1 MDREMNEPSVVDAVD
16 ILHLAAVTI
25 DNRAASRDVEKERS
39 MARCVN
45 AFNAMTGHKLSEADG
60 WLFMQYLKHSR
71 SRGGSFRFDDYLDDV
86 AYSALKAEAAS
97 KEQLNDV

>member
-1 MDREMNEPSVVDAVD
+1 MEQETNQSPVVDAVD
-16 ILHLAAVTI
+16 VLNLAAATI
-25 DNRAASRDVEKERS
+25 DNRAASRDVAKERS

-45 AFNAMTGHKLSEADG
+45 TFNAMTGHNISEADG

-86 AYSALKAEAAS
+86 AYAALKTEAAA
-97 KEQLNDV
+97 KEQLNGL